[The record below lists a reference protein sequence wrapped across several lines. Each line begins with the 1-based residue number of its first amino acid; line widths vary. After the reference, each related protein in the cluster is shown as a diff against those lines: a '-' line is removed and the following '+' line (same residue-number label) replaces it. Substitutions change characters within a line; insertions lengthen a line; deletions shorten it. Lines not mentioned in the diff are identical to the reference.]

1 MYLFVV
7 RCKIKSHKE
16 VQKYDAGKHDTK
28 RKIKRIFGGTTCL
41 RYMEKG
47 VECGNPRN
55 GVRTEKN

>member
-1 MYLFVV
+1 MTQGNTTQNE
-7 RCKIKSHKE
+7 KSN
-16 VQKYDAGKHDTK
+16 
-28 RKIKRIFGGTTCL
+28 IFSGGGTTCL